1 MSAEQ
6 EAQARKDWE
15 LYRVLTHE
23 LIKFMDKQ
31 DIDEFLQLVDQRGV
45 LVDRMKE
52 NSACEEY
59 RATPECQALI
69 EEVVPL
75 DRQIMYK
82 AQSWLNKS
90 RRQNAAVRS
99 YDLTAPKFGA
109 VGNILNK
116 KM

>member
-6 EAQARKDWE
+6 EVQAKKDWE
-15 LYRVLTHE
+15 LYRTLTHE
-23 LIKFMDKQ
+23 LIKFMDKE

-52 NSACEEY
+52 NPACETY
-59 RATPECQALI
+59 RNTPECQSLI

-82 AQSWLNKS
+82 AKSWLNKS
-90 RRQNAAVRS
+90 RRQNATVRA
-99 YDLTAPKFGA
+99 YDLTAPRFGA

>member
-45 LVDRMKE
+45 LVDRMKA
-52 NSACEEY
+52 NPACEVY
-59 RATPECQALI
+59 RNTPECQALI

-82 AQSWLNKS
+82 AQAWLNKS

-109 VGNILNK
+109 VGNIFNR

>member
-15 LYRVLTHE
+15 LYRTLTHE
-23 LIKFMDKQ
+23 LIKFIDKE
-31 DIDEFLQLVDQRGV
+31 DIEEFLQ

-52 NSACEEY
+52 NPACETY
-59 RATPECQALI
+59 RATPECQSLI

-82 AQSWLNKS
+82 AKSWLNKS
-90 RRQNAAVRS
+90 RRQNATVRA
-99 YDLTAPKFGA
+99 YDLTAPRFGA
-109 VGNILNK
+109 VGNILNR

>member
-31 DIDEFLQLVDQRGV
+31 DIDEFLQIVDQRGV

-52 NSACEEY
+52 NPACEEY
-59 RATPECQALI
+59 RATPECRRRP
-69 EEVVPL
+69 EV
-75 DRQIMYK
+75 R
-82 AQSWLNKS
+82 WWCG
-90 RRQNAAVRS
+90 RREGCCIGICR
-99 YDLTAPKFGA
+99 AP
-109 VGNILNK
+109 
-116 KM
+116 

>member
-1 MSAEQ
+1 MSVEQ
-6 EAQARKDWE
+6 EAQAKKDWE
-15 LYRVLTHE
+15 LYRTLTHE

-31 DIDEFLQLVDQRGV
+31 DIEEFLQIVDQRGV
-45 LVDRMKE
+45 LVDR
-52 NSACEEY
+52 ACEEY

-75 DRQIMYK
+75 DKQIMYK
-82 AQSWLNKS
+82 AKSWLNKS

-99 YDLTAPKFGA
+99 YDLTAPKYGA
-109 VGNILNK
+109 VGNILNR

>member
-6 EAQARKDWE
+6 EKQAQKDWE
-15 LYRVLTHE
+15 LYRTLTHE
-23 LIKFMDKQ
+23 LMKFMDKQ
-31 DIDEFLQLVDQRGV
+31 DIEEFLQLVDQRGV
-45 LVDRMKE
+45 LVDRMKG
-52 NSACEEY
+52 NPACETY
-59 RATPECQALI
+59 RQTPECQALI

-90 RRQNAAVRS
+90 RRKNAAVRS
-99 YDLTAPKFGA
+99 YDLTAPKYGA

>member
-1 MSAEQ
+1 MSGEQ
-6 EAQARKDWE
+6 EAQAKKDWE
-15 LYRVLTHE
+15 LYRTLTHE
-23 LIKFMDKQ
+23 LIKFMDKE
-31 DIDEFLQLVDQRGV
+31 DIEEFLDLVDQRGV
-45 LVDRMKE
+45 LVERMQK
-52 NSACEEY
+52 NPACEAY
-59 RATPECQALI
+59 RSTPECQSLI

-82 AQSWLNKS
+82 AKSWLNKS

>member
-1 MSAEQ
+1 MSGEQ
-6 EAQARKDWE
+6 EAQAKKDWE
-15 LYRVLTHE
+15 LYRTLTHE
-23 LIKFMDKQ
+23 LIKFMDKE
-31 DIDEFLQLVDQRGV
+31 DIEEFLDLVDQRGV

-52 NSACEEY
+52 NPACETY
-59 RATPECQALI
+59 RATPECQSLI

-82 AQSWLNKS
+82 AKSWLNKS